1 MRYAADNDLHIHT
14 YISMCSGDPEQD
26 PQKILDYAR
35 ENGFCDICVTDH
47 FWDAKVPGAT
57 PYLEKENIETLKSI
71 LPLPQADG
79 IRFMFG
85 CETELHKSGT
95 LAIAR
100 ETFDEFDFVAIP
112 INHFHM
118 GGFTIEESD
127 RSRPER
133 IAELWVERF
142 LHVLSMDLPFEKI
155 GFAHLSCEL
164 MSTSSRRAHLDVCDL
179 IPEDGMKRCFSLAA
193 ERGAGIELN
202 FETFFS
208 YSDAELEELMRMYR
222 IAKSEGSKFYF
233 GSDAHHPADLVR
245 SKEKFERVIDLLCLE
260 ESDKYRVPHSSH

>member
-1 MRYAADNDLHIHT
+1 MRYISDNDLHIHT

-26 PQKILDYAR
+26 PNRILAYAKK
-35 ENGFCDICVTDH
+35 NGFRDICITDH
-47 FWDAKVPGAT
+47 FWDEKIPGAT
-57 PYLEKENIETLKSI
+57 PYLAKENLDALKSI
-71 LPLPQADG
+71 LPLPKEDG

-118 GGFTIEESD
+118 DGFTIEESD
-127 RSRPER
+127 YNKPER
-133 IAELWVERF
+133 VAQLWVERF

-164 MSTSSRRAHLDVCDL
+164 MATSSRSAHIEVCDL

-202 FETFFS
+202 FETFFD
-208 YSDAELEELMRMYR
+208 YTGDELDRIMRMYR
-222 IAKSEGSKFYF
+222 TAKNEGCRFYF
-233 GSDAHHPADLVR
+233 GSDAHHPSDFER
-245 SKEKFERVIDLLCLE
+245 SKEKFERVVDLLGLE
-260 ESDKYRVPHSSH
+260 EKDKFKVG

>member
-1 MRYAADNDLHIHT
+1 MTKLPVCDIIDYHLTEGVTMRYTADNDLHIHS
-14 YISMCSGDPEQD
+14 YISPCSGDPEQT
-26 PQKILDYAR
+26 PERILAYAV
-35 ENGFCDICVTDH
+35 ENGFTDICLTDH
-47 FWDAKVPGAT
+47 FWDEKIPGAT
-57 PYLEKENIETLKSI
+57 PYLATWETLGRLKEA
-71 LPLPQADG
+71 LPLPQTDT

-100 ETFDEFDFVAIP
+100 ETFDEFDFVVIP

-118 GGFTIEESD
+118 DGFTIEESD
-127 RSRPER
+127 RGRPDR
-133 IAELWVERF
+133 LAKLWAERF
-142 LHVLSMDLPFEKI
+142 LHVLSMDLPFEKV

-164 MSTSSRRAHLDVCDL
+164 MDTSSRRAHLDVCGL
-179 IPEDGMKRCFSLAA
+179 IPDDDMKRCFSLAA

-222 IAKSEGSKFYF
+222 VAKSEGAKLSFK
-233 GSDAHHPADLVR
+233 R
-245 SKEKFERVIDLLCLE
+245 
-260 ESDKYRVPHSSH
+260 